1 MKRTLSVL
9 LVIMVSIATAVT
21 LRAET
26 DESKPLSA
34 KQWQR
39 AIAIVGQN
47 AALDGRY
54 GHPESEFPEEYML
67 DDLNKVYKSSK
78 WKKVYEYLKSK
89 ETEGGN
95 IEKIREIA
103 KEYTQPAGVVRKL
116 KEYIASHPESA
127 SNTPPASPASASVD
141 SEVPATQPVNT
152 ATIDAAPEE
161 EMPATDS
168 IAIINA
174 TAGGSTSESH
184 GGWAM
189 VLDVILLLM
198 SAAALYFAW
207 ITKKENAELKKELD
221 YKTNKLNSQ
230 FEKFSKNITTDL
242 NRVTYLVNRRRP
254 TDIDFDGGEK
264 DGTEVAYNGPKR
276 LFLTK
281 PDANDYF
288 IRTTEVVEIGNSIFE
303 LSTNDGVTGTFKVID
318 NPEVHQFALMM
329 PTENLV
335 RACTGKGIQISNGK
349 TRIVTDR
356 EGTARL
362 ENCRWHVAVKA
373 IIHYEAETN
382 S

>member
-127 SNTPPASPASASVD
+127 SNTPPASPASAPVD

-356 EGTARL
+356 EGTARF
-362 ENCRWHVAVKA
+362 ENGRWHVAVKA
-373 IIHYEAETN
+373 IIHYEA
-382 S
+382 

>member
-127 SNTPPASPASASVD
+127 SNTPPASPASALVD

-362 ENCRWHVAVKA
+362 ENGRWHVAVKA
-373 IIHYEAETN
+373 IIHYEA
-382 S
+382 

>member
-127 SNTPPASPASASVD
+127 SNTPPASPASAPVD

-276 LFLTK
+276 LYLTK

-356 EGTARL
+356 EGTARF
-362 ENCRWHVAVKA
+362 ENGRWHVAVKA
-373 IIHYEAETN
+373 IIHYEA
-382 S
+382 

>member
-127 SNTPPASPASASVD
+127 SNTPPASPASAPVD
-141 SEVPATQPVNT
+141 SEVPATQPVNNT

-198 SAAALYFAW
+198 SAAALDFAW

-362 ENCRWHVAVKA
+362 ENGRWHVAVKA
-373 IIHYEAETN
+373 IIHYEA
-382 S
+382 

>member
-1 MKRTLSVL
+1 
-9 LVIMVSIATAVT
+9 
-21 LRAET
+21 
-26 DESKPLSA
+26 
-34 KQWQR
+34 
-39 AIAIVGQN
+39 
-47 AALDGRY
+47 
-54 GHPESEFPEEYML
+54 ML

-127 SNTPPASPASASVD
+127 SNTPPASPASAPVD

-362 ENCRWHVAVKA
+362 ENGRWHVAVKA
-373 IIHYEAETN
+373 IIHYEA
-382 S
+382 

>member
-127 SNTPPASPASASVD
+127 SNTPPASPASAPVD

-264 DGTEVAYNGPKR
+264 DGAEAAYNGPKR
-276 LFLTK
+276 LYLTK

-362 ENCRWHVAVKA
+362 ENGRWHVAVKA
-373 IIHYEAETN
+373 IIHYEA
-382 S
+382 

>member
-127 SNTPPASPASASVD
+127 SNTPPASPASAPVD

-254 TDIDFDGGEK
+254 SDIDFDGGEK

-276 LFLTK
+276 LYLTK

-362 ENCRWHVAVKA
+362 ENGRWHVAVKA
-373 IIHYEAETN
+373 IIHYEA
-382 S
+382 

>member
-356 EGTARL
+356 EGTARF
-362 ENCRWHVAVKA
+362 ENGRWHVAVKA
-373 IIHYEAETN
+373 IIHYEA
-382 S
+382 

>member
-127 SNTPPASPASASVD
+127 SNTPPASPASAPVD

-264 DGTEVAYNGPKR
+264 DGAEAAYNGPKR
-276 LFLTK
+276 LYLTK

-303 LSTNDGVTGTFKVID
+303 LSTNDGVTGPFKVID

-362 ENCRWHVAVKA
+362 ENGRWHVAVKA
-373 IIHYEAETN
+373 IIHYEA
-382 S
+382 

>member
-127 SNTPPASPASASVD
+127 SNTPPASPAPVD

-264 DGTEVAYNGPKR
+264 DGAEVAYNGPKR

-362 ENCRWHVAVKA
+362 ENGRWHVAVKA
-373 IIHYEAETN
+373 IIHYEA
-382 S
+382 

>member
-1 MKRTLSVL
+1 
-9 LVIMVSIATAVT
+9 MVSIATAVT

-127 SNTPPASPASASVD
+127 SNTPPASPASAPVD

-335 RACTGKGIQISNGK
+335 RACTGKGIQISNGP
-349 TRIVTDR
+349 
-356 EGTARL
+356 TA
-362 ENCRWHVAVKA
+362 KA
-373 IIHYEAETN
+373 LLD
-382 S
+382 

>member
-54 GHPESEFPEEYML
+54 GHPESEFPEEFML

-362 ENCRWHVAVKA
+362 ENGRWHVAVKA
-373 IIHYEAETN
+373 IIHYEA
-382 S
+382 

>member
-127 SNTPPASPASASVD
+127 SNTPPASPAPVD

-264 DGTEVAYNGPKR
+264 DGTEAAYNGPKR
-276 LFLTK
+276 LYLTK

-362 ENCRWHVAVKA
+362 ENGRWHVAVKA
-373 IIHYEAETN
+373 IIHYEA
-382 S
+382 

>member
-127 SNTPPASPASASVD
+127 SNTPPASPASAPVD

-276 LFLTK
+276 LYLTK

-288 IRTTEVVEIGNSIFE
+288 IRTTEAVEIGNSIFE

-362 ENCRWHVAVKA
+362 ENGRWHVAVKA
-373 IIHYEAETN
+373 IIHYEA
-382 S
+382 

>member
-54 GHPESEFPEEYML
+54 GHPESEFPEEYKL
-67 DDLNKVYKSSK
+67 DDLNKVHKSSK

-303 LSTNDGVTGTFKVID
+303 LSTNDGVTGTFKVLD
-318 NPEVHQFALMM
+318 NPEVHQFALLL

-362 ENCRWHVAVKA
+362 ENGRWHVAVKA
-373 IIHYEAETN
+373 IIHYEA
-382 S
+382 

>member
-276 LFLTK
+276 LYLTK

-362 ENCRWHVAVKA
+362 ENGRWHVAVKA
-373 IIHYEAETN
+373 IIHYEA
-382 S
+382 

>member
-141 SEVPATQPVNT
+141 SKVPATQPVNT

-362 ENCRWHVAVKA
+362 ENGRWHVAVKA
-373 IIHYEAETN
+373 IIHYEA
-382 S
+382 

>member
-9 LVIMVSIATAVT
+9 LVVMVSIATAVT

-141 SEVPATQPVNT
+141 SKVPATQPVNT

-264 DGTEVAYNGPKR
+264 DGAEAAYNGPKR
-276 LFLTK
+276 LYLTK

-362 ENCRWHVAVKA
+362 ENGRWHVAVKA
-373 IIHYEAETN
+373 IIHYEA
-382 S
+382 

>member
-127 SNTPPASPASASVD
+127 SNTPPASPASAPVD

-303 LSTNDGVTGTFKVID
+303 LSTNDGVTGTFTVID
-318 NPEVHQFALMM
+318 HPEVHQFALMM

-362 ENCRWHVAVKA
+362 ENGRWHVAVKA
-373 IIHYEAETN
+373 IIHYEA
-382 S
+382 

>member
-127 SNTPPASPASASVD
+127 SNTPPASPASAPVD

-264 DGTEVAYNGPKR
+264 DGAEVAYNGPKR
-276 LFLTK
+276 LYLTK

-288 IRTTEVVEIGNSIFE
+288 IRTTEVVEIGNSVFE
-303 LSTNDGVTGTFKVID
+303 LTTNDGITGTFKVID

-362 ENCRWHVAVKA
+362 ENGRWHVAVKA
-373 IIHYEAETN
+373 IIHYEA
-382 S
+382 

>member
-127 SNTPPASPASASVD
+127 SNTPPASPASAPVD

-168 IAIINA
+168 IAIIHA

-362 ENCRWHVAVKA
+362 ENGRWHVAVKA
-373 IIHYEAETN
+373 IIHYEA
-382 S
+382 

>member
-127 SNTPPASPASASVD
+127 SNTPPASPAPVD

-264 DGTEVAYNGPKR
+264 DGAEVAYNGPKR
-276 LFLTK
+276 LYLTK

-362 ENCRWHVAVKA
+362 ENGRWHVAVKA
-373 IIHYEAETN
+373 IIHYEA
-382 S
+382 

>member
-127 SNTPPASPASASVD
+127 SNTPPASPASAPVD
-141 SEVPATQPVNT
+141 SEVPATQPVNNT

-362 ENCRWHVAVKA
+362 ENGRWHVAVKA
-373 IIHYEAETN
+373 IIHYEA
-382 S
+382 